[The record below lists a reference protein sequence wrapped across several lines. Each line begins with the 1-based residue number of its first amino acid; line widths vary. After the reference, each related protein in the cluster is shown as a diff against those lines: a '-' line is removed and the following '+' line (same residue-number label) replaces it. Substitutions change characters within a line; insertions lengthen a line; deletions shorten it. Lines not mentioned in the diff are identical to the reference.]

1 MKFLLNLFAPRKLLK
16 ENEELKQKI
25 SDLQKRLLDAT
36 DEANSAWYMLEEIR
50 KAEEEMATQLEK
62 ELNEIVLA
70 SIPPVG
76 DA

>member
-25 SDLQKRLLDAT
+25 SDLQKRLLDT
-36 DEANSAWYMLEEIR
+36 TEEANSAWFMLEEIK
-50 KAEEEMATQLEK
+50 KAEEEIAAQLEK
-62 ELNEIVLA
+62 ELNEIVLK
-70 SIPPVG
+70 SIPTVG

>member
-25 SDLQKRLLDAT
+25 SDLQKRLLDT
-36 DEANSAWYMLEEIR
+36 TEEANSAWFMLEEIR

-62 ELNEIVLA
+62 ELNEIVLK
-70 SIPPVG
+70 SIPTVG

>member
-1 MKFLLNLFAPRKLLK
+1 MKFLLNLFAPQLLK

-25 SDLQKRLLDAT
+25 SDLQKRLLDT
-36 DEANSAWYMLEEIR
+36 TEEANSAWFMLEEIR

-62 ELNEIVLA
+62 ELNEIVLK
-70 SIPPVG
+70 SIPTVG